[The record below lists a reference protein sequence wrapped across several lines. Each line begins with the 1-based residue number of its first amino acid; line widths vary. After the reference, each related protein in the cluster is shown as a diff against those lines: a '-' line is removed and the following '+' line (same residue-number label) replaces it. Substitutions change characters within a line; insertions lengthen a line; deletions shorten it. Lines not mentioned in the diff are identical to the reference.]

1 MKKKTVVSIL
11 FALVFVS
18 VICGNARAETVA
30 ETLTKEFPGA
40 DFDSIKP
47 TDIKGMYEIVKGS
60 DVIYFVPDPG
70 YLIVGDIYDKE
81 GRNVTEERKGQLF
94 AESAKTLPFEKA
106 IKIGSGKNIIVEFTD
121 PDCAYCR
128 SASSFLEKRKD
139 VTRYIF
145 FFPLPMHQ
153 DAENKIKYILCAADR
168 AKAYEDAMQGKLDDQ
183 KYEKCSKPEAA
194 ELLELH
200 KEMGRKM
207 RISGTPFFIIN
218 GKKSIAGANI
228 PEIEEAL
235 KK

>member
-1 MKKKTVVSIL
+1 MKKKTMMSIL
-11 FALVFVS
+11 FALVFVCL
-18 VICGNARAETVA
+18 ICGNARAETVE
-30 ETLTKEFPGA
+30 ETLTREFPGA

-47 TDIKGMYEIVKGS
+47 TDIKGIYEIVKGS

-70 YLIVGDIYDKE
+70 YLIVGDIFDKE
-81 GRNVTEERKGQLF
+81 GRNVTEEKKGELF
-94 AESAKTLPFEKA
+94 AASAKNLPLDKA

-121 PDCAYCR
+121 PDCSYCR
-128 SASSFLEKRKD
+128 SASSFLGKRKD

-153 DAENKIKYILCAADR
+153 DAENKIKYIFCAADR

-194 ELLELH
+194 ELLEFH

-218 GKKSIAGANI
+218 GKKSVTGANI

>member
-1 MKKKTVVSIL
+1 MKKRIAVSIF

-18 VICGNARAETVA
+18 VICGNLRAETVE
-30 ETLTKEFPGA
+30 ETLTREFPGA
-40 DFDSIKP
+40 DFDAIKP
-47 TDIKGMYEIVKGS
+47 TDIKGVYEIVKDS
-60 DVIYFVPDPG
+60 DVIYFVPNPG

-81 GRNVTEERKGQLF
+81 GRNVTEERKGELF
-94 AESAKTLPFEKA
+94 AASAKTLPLDKA
-106 IKIGSGKNIIVEFTD
+106 VKIGNGKNTIVEFTD
-121 PDCAYCR
+121 PDCPHCR
-128 SASSFLEKRKD
+128 TASSFLGKRKD

-145 FFPLPMHQ
+145 FFPLPMHE